1 MLNFIDEKGNIIS
14 ALAKVNE
21 MKAVN
26 GEKSLSGTIYSAD
39 NSTGI
44 TGIDRGWKLKFN
56 DEFYYIT
63 YALPLDLGNTLE
75 IEFDA
80 IHEFF
85 YDFSKSVVHEELNGS
100 HTMLTYLEFVFKDSG
115 YLYRLETSVS
125 AFEKESFGLKN
136 RLTLFNDIVNSTGV
150 EFSVSGKVVRILDKV
165 GTDLSTIVKKGFN
178 LQELRLEKNI
188 GDFITYKK
196 GYGAYYDEEDHSKG
210 RLTVQYASPLVA
222 IYGKLEDD
230 PVVDERYTIAA
241 NLLSR
246 ITEDVENSYSI
257 SVQLDMEDL
266 TLAGYE
272 YEQPQEGDYIMAINK
287 DLDFEKKIRIV
298 SFTSEYDIEGNLI
311 SHKVTCNSIGV
322 VDRIDASDSSIKKDV
337 AESLQLAKDAQDTAN
352 TAAVSADGKNTIFYG
367 PDEPK
372 ANKVG
377 DVWFQTVGEETVM
390 KTWNGAEWV
399 SVVDTKENKE
409 LKEATDQAK
418 ELADEAAKEAQLATD
433 KANDAIAE
441 ADNSKELAQQAKTD
455 AANAASEALK
465 AKEDAAVALTNVDG
479 VKSELTTEITKVK
492 GELSSKVSQTDF
504 NSLKGTVTSQGT
516 QITQNTN
523 AISLKAN
530 KTDVDT
536 LKDRVTQTE
545 SNLTVQSGQITAL
558 TTKTDGQSTQISK
571 LEQTASGLLSSVS
584 QVESDIKN
592 VSNRNLIFNST
603 WNLGNDGWYGFASG
617 RYVVGAEEAKPTSK
631 ILYCGSLTAGTSQMY
646 SEYVYVEK
654 GEVLTLAFDAKTS
667 FIDASRN
674 AVIFAIRIF
683 PEKTTANSAANS
695 LQNIN
700 FYTKTYFSA
709 LQTKVWKRITH
720 TFTVNESGYLRVL
733 PYNGNTNTTTA
744 HHYREISLIRGNI
757 AVADWTAAAEDSA
770 TVTQISTIEQT
781 INSIQLTVEN
791 KAEKSQITQ
800 LSDQINLRVSKN
812 DVVNQ
817 INVSNESILIAGNKI
832 QITGQTYIENGVIKT
847 AMIANATITD
857 AKIGSVSANKMTTGT
872 LDAANVN
879 VINLNASNITTGTLT
894 GPNLSMNLISGEVLF
909 RKGIIQNSSG
919 KINIDLNN
927 NLMFYKGASFSTIF
941 GEYGLIIYDG
951 VPTTSFISK
960 TDQKLKLGFG
970 MFGYYSNDGQTPE
983 IIGNN
988 GLRIGSYKLSTVS
1001 GATVSTFAGGMTVS
1015 AAGDTVVS
1023 SASGQSLQLGYTS
1036 SATTVMGSGITL
1048 YTLNGTITA
1057 RGNFSVTGT
1066 KNAIHEIEPDHWIAT
1081 PAYETAESFLG
1092 DIGTATTKE
1101 NIVKISIENLFR
1113 KVVNTDIEY
1122 QVFLSSYSSDGIVWV
1137 EDREKDFFIVKSNK
1151 PVVSF
1156 AWEIKAKRKGYEDDR
1171 LEVVQL

>member
-1 MLNFIDEKGNIIS
+1 MLNFINEKGNIVS
-14 ALAKVNE
+14 ALAKVKE
-21 MKAVN
+21 TKAVN
-26 GEKSLSGTIYSAD
+26 GEKSLSGTIYPSD
-39 NSTGI
+39 NSEV

-56 DEFYYIT
+56 NEFYYIT
-63 YALPLDLGNTLE
+63 YALPIDLGNALE

-80 IHEFF
+80 VHEFF

-100 HTMLTYLEFVFKDSG
+100 HTMLTYLEFIFKDSG
-115 YLYRLETSVS
+115 YLYRLETFVS

-178 LQELRLEKNI
+178 LQDLKLEKNI

-222 IYGKLEDD
+222 VYGTLEGD
-230 PVVDERYTIAA
+230 PVIDERYTVSA

-287 DLDFEKKIRIV
+287 DLEFEKKIRIV
-298 SFTSEYDIEGNLI
+298 SFSSEYDIDENLI
-311 SHKVTCNSIGV
+311 SHRVTCNSIGV
-322 VDRIDASDSSIKKDV
+322 IDRIDASESSIKKDI
-337 AESLQLAKDAQDTAN
+337 AESLQIAKDAKDTAN
-352 TAAVSADGKNTIFYG
+352 TAAVSANGKNTIFYG

-372 ANKVG
+372 TSRVG

-399 SVVDTKENKE
+399 PVVDTKENKE

-418 ELADEAAKEAQLATD
+418 KLANEAAEEAQLATE

-455 AANAASEALK
+455 ASNAASEALK
-465 AKEDAAVALTNVDG
+465 AKADAASALSEITG
-479 VKSELTTEITKVK
+479 VKTELSTEVK
-492 GELSSKVSQTDF
+492 RIDGELSAKVSQTDY
-504 NSLKGTVTSQGT
+504 NALKGTVTSQGT
-516 QITQNTN
+516 AITANTT

-536 LKDRVTQTE
+536 LKDRVSKTE
-545 SNLTVQSGQITAL
+545 SSLTLQSGQITAL
-558 TTKTDGQSTQISK
+558 TTKTDGHTTQISS
-571 LEQTASGLLSSVS
+571 LQQTAAGLVSSVS

-592 VSNRNLIFNST
+592 VSNRNLLFNST
-603 WNLGNDGWYGFASG
+603 WNLGDGGWLGFASG
-617 RYVVGAEEAKPTSK
+617 RYVKSPEEDKASSSL
-631 ILYCGSLTAGTSQMY
+631 LYCGATTAGTSQMR
-646 SEYVYVEK
+646 SEPIYVEK
-654 GEVLTLAFDAKTS
+654 GDIYTLAFDVKTNMW
-667 FIDASRN
+667 DAARN
-674 AVIFAIRIF
+674 AVLFGVRIF
-683 PEKTTANSAANS
+683 PEKDTANSSANA
-695 LQNIN
+695 LQNVHL
-700 FYTKTYFSA
+700 YTKSYFKA
-709 LQTKVWKRITH
+709 TEVNVWKRLSH
-720 TFTVNESGYLRVL
+720 TFTVAESGYLRVL
-733 PYNGNTNTTTA
+733 PYNGNTNTSA
-744 HHYREISLIRGNI
+744 VHHYREVSLIKGSV
-757 AVADWTAAAEDSA
+757 AVSDWTAAAEDSA

-832 QITGQTYIENGVIKT
+832 QITGQTYIENSVIKT

-872 LDAANVN
+872 LDASNVN

-894 GPNLSMNLISGEVLF
+894 GPNLSMNLITGEVLF
-909 RKGIIQNSSG
+909 RKGIIQNSTG

-927 NLMFYKGASFSTIF
+927 NLMFYKGSNFSTLF

-951 VPTTSFISK
+951 EPTTSFISK
-960 TDQKLKLGFG
+960 TDPKLKLGFG
-970 MFGYYSNDGQTPE
+970 MFGYYPTGGQMPE

-988 GLRIGSYKLSTVS
+988 GVRVGSYKQTAV
-1001 GATVSTFAGGMTVS
+1001 GGGTTSTFAGGMTVS
-1015 AAGDTVVS
+1015 AEGATVVS

-1036 SATTVMGSGITL
+1036 SAATVMGSAITL

-1066 KNAIHEIEPDHWIAT
+1066 KNAIHEIEPNHWIAT
-1081 PAYETAESFLG
+1081 PAYETAESYLG
-1092 DIGTATTKE
+1092 DIGTATTEE
-1101 NIVKISIENLFR
+1101 NIVKISIENLFG

-1122 QVFLSSYSSDGIVWV
+1122 HVFLSSYSDGGIVWV

-1156 AWEIKAKRKGYEDDR
+1156 AWEIKAKRKGYENDR